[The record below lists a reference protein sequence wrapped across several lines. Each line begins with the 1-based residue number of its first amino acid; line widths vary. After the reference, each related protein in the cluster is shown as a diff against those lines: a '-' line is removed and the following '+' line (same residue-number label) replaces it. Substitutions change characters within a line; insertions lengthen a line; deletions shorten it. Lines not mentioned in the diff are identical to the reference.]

1 MTKEAISTETKQQ
14 ITADLTRFVET
25 VAGGSANKA
34 SKMLVGISN
43 AYISQMIN
51 GKWDAISDD
60 AWRNLQ
66 KQVSVK
72 SGAGWVNI
80 ETKATKLLSQLFTDA
95 KEYANTFGIIAEA
108 GTGKT
113 HTCSQWEEL
122 ENVFI
127 VSCAEFFNRKTFLQ
141 ELLRKMGKDSG
152 GYTVGEMMAHVINH
166 IRKVDQPLII
176 LDEADKLTDQVFY
189 FFITLYNQLES
200 KCGIILLAT
209 DFLEKRVHR
218 GLRLNK
224 KGYKEIYSRLGR
236 KFIEI
241 PKPSLADQ
249 KLLIQ
254 TNGVTDPLE
263 IQKIINEAEG
273 DLRRVK
279 RLVHASLRR
288 QGKEVALG

>member
-1 MTKEAISTETKQQ
+1 MTKETISSETKQQ
-14 ITADLTRFVET
+14 ITADLLRYVNT

-43 AYISQMIN
+43 AYISQMQN
-51 GKWDAISDD
+51 AKWDMISDD
-60 AWRNLQ
+60 AWRNVQ
-66 KQVSVK
+66 KQVTQSQGAWVSV
-72 SGAGWVNI
+72 
-80 ETKATKLLSQLFTDA
+80 ETKATQKLTRLFHDA
-95 KEYANTFGIIAEA
+95 KDHSNVFGIIAEA

-113 HTCSQWEEL
+113 YVCSQFESEE
-122 ENVFI
+122 NTYVI
-127 VSCAEFFNRKTFLQ
+127 SCAEFWNRKTFLS

-152 GYTVGEMMAHVINH
+152 GYTVSEMMAKVINH
-166 IRKVDQPLII
+166 IQKVDAPLIV

-189 FFITLYNQLES
+189 FFITLYNQLED
-200 KCGIILLAT
+200 KCGIIMLAT

-241 PKPSLADQ
+241 PQPKGTEVKA
-249 KLLIQ
+249 LLIA
-254 TNGVTDPLE
+254 NGVTDPQT
-263 IQKIINEAEG
+263 IQFIINSSEG

-279 RLVHASLRR
+279 RLVHAERAKSR
-288 QGKEVALG
+288 KEATNV